1 MQPSRCFHPRSRA
14 GRLRVNPH
22 LATRLEAAE
31 QSLPS
36 ADCPSEGRDC
46 QVLSAFGSDALQ
58 GHPAPP
64 PTPPHTQQQWRIQ
77 NDPSGK

>member
-22 LATRLEAAE
+22 LAARLEAVE

-36 ADCPSEGRDC
+36 ADCPSEGRNC

-64 PTPPHTQQQWRIQ
+64 PPQQQWRIQ